1 MSSIRSIR
9 TKLFLSLAAI
19 FALAM
24 GLISFGWYV
33 KSTQINIK
41 SVKTYTHELIKEAND
56 NFELTLRDVDYLST
70 VISLNKSNVVEVL
83 STRANSF
90 NYEQLLIDR
99 KLDDFIASLYGYKYY
114 ISSILIVGANGKKY
128 SQGTTL
134 SADEVVHQPWYR
146 WLSTSSTSR
155 IFIKTH
161 STRSAS
167 KAGEFPNQNVI
178 TVARGIFDDNKFLG
192 VVLIDFRY
200 DIIQKI
206 FSTKIPH
213 ESALF
218 VIDQNGD
225 FVYHPENRFLGR
237 NIRKTFY
244 NKLLPRLK
252 NPEGSFST
260 WLEGNETFVVYY
272 KSDYTH
278 WTTIGVISQ
287 ESMMKE
293 FAKATNETL
302 YISLLALFLLMVA
315 ANIIALTITR
325 NIFRL
330 RDAMKNVGQGKFDT
344 KVEIRT
350 GDEIEELSRGFN
362 TMVGEIQQ
370 LLQDVKDNERQK
382 RLAELKAYQA
392 QINPHFLSN
401 TLNTV
406 RWLAQSHKAVNIESL
421 VTSLIELL
429 QVSMAGADFITLGQE
444 LEYLKDYLN
453 IQEYRYCDKFRV
465 QYEIEPLIL
474 EMLTPKFILQPIV
487 ENALIH
493 GIDPLEHQGLIAIKG
508 YQDGRNIIITV
519 RDNGVGISQEKLA
532 SIFRQD
538 QNKDRQRFSS
548 IGIYNVNERLKM
560 YFGEDYGLKIESI
573 PGVFTTVTIT
583 LPVRESARE
592 GCDAGV

>member
-1 MSSIRSIR
+1 VSPIRSIR

-19 FALAM
+19 FAIAM
-24 GLISFGWYV
+24 GLITFWWYW
-33 KSTQINIK
+33 KSTQIITK
-41 SVKTYTHELIKEAND
+41 SVKNYSHELIKEAND
-56 NFELTLRDVDYLST
+56 NFELTLKDIDYLST
-70 VISLNKSNVVEVL
+70 VISLNKSDVAQAL
-83 STRANSF
+83 SNQAGTM
-90 NYEQLLIDR
+90 NYEQLLMDR
-99 KLDDFIASLYGYKYY
+99 KLDDFISSLYGYKYY

-134 SADEVVHQPWYR
+134 STDEVIREPWYR
-146 WLSTSSTSR
+146 ELAENKTAR

-161 STRSAS
+161 STRSANQ
-167 KAGEFPNQNVI
+167 AALFPSQNVI
-178 TVARGIFDDNKFLG
+178 SVARGIFDDHQFLG

-213 ESALF
+213 ESSLF

-225 FVYHPENRFLGR
+225 FVYHPDNRFLGR
-237 NIRKTFY
+237 NIRKTVY
-244 NKLLPRLK
+244 NKLLPMIQ
-252 NPEGSFST
+252 NSEGSFSF
-260 WLEGNETFVVYY
+260 WVKKNETFVVYY

-278 WTTIGVISQ
+278 WTTIGMISQ
-287 ESMMKE
+287 KSMMRE
-293 FAKATNETL
+293 FVKTTNQTL
-302 YISLLALFLLMVA
+302 YVSLFALFLVLIA
-315 ANIIALTITR
+315 ANIIALTMTR

-330 RDAMKNVGQGKFDT
+330 RDAMKYVGQGKFDT
-344 KVEIRT
+344 KVVIRT

-370 LLQDVKDNERQK
+370 LLQDVKNNERQK

-406 RWLAQSHKAVNIESL
+406 RWLAQGQKAINIESL

-429 QVSMAGADFITLGQE
+429 QVSMADADFISIRQE
-444 LEYLKDYLN
+444 LEYLKDYLT
-453 IQEYRYCDKFRV
+453 IQEYRYCDKFKV
-465 QYEIEPLIL
+465 QYEIEPAIL
-474 EMLTPKFILQPIV
+474 GMMTPKFILQPIV

-493 GIDPLEHQGLIAIKG
+493 GIAPLDHQGLIAIKG
-508 YQDGRNIIITV
+508 YQDGENIIITV
-519 RDNGVGISQEKLA
+519 RDNGVGITTDKMA
-532 SIFRQD
+532 GIFQQD

-560 YFGEDYGLKIESI
+560 NFGEDYGLKIESI

-583 LPVRESARE
+583 LPVRENSGE
-592 GCDAGV
+592 GGDGDV